1 MAILPSLTW
10 SALSASPHVS
20 FPHPAKVVGLDFNL
34 APWDGAGMSLDFLD
48 STCPAL
54 PHPIL
59 ALSRIDNID
68 KG

>member
-1 MAILPSLTW
+1 
-10 SALSASPHVS
+10 
-20 FPHPAKVVGLDFNL
+20 
-34 APWDGAGMSLDFLD
+34 MSLDFLD